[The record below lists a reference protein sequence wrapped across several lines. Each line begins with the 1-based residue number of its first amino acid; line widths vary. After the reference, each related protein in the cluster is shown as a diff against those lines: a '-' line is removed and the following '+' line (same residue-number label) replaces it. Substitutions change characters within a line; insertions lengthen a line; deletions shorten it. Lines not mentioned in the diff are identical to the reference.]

1 MSPAIIASLAATWL
15 IWGST
20 YLAIQWALVS
30 FPPFWQIGVRFVI
43 AGGLLLA
50 FMRWRG
56 APWPSLLQWRNAFII
71 GSLLLAGGTGMTAY
85 AEQTVQSGL
94 IVTFIAVIPAIIA
107 LINLAYGVRPGLLET
122 LGIAVGIGGVVML
135 THGSAFSSSPAGL
148 IGVSVACCCWSL
160 GSVLSQ
166 RSYPLA
172 KGPMGYASEMLAG
185 GIVLTALAVLLH
197 ERPQWPPQPL
207 ALASWI
213 YLITFGSWV
222 AFSAYMYL
230 LDHASAGVASSY
242 TLVNPVIAMLL
253 GVWFNNEQVSSFEW
267 LAVGVILVGVLL
279 LLYGRRRT

>member
-1 MSPAIIASLAATWL
+1 MSPPIIACLAATWL

-43 AGGLLLA
+43 AGGLLLL

-71 GSLLLAGGTGMTAY
+71 GTLLLAVGIGGTAY

-94 IVTFIAVIPAIIA
+94 IVTFIAVIPAVIA
-107 LINLAYGVRPGLLET
+107 LINLAYGIRPARTEAV
-122 LGIAVGIGGVVML
+122 GIAVGIGGVVLL
-135 THGSAFSSSPAGL
+135 TRGSAFSASPTGL
-148 IGVSVACCCWSL
+148 AAQALACCGWSL

-166 RSYPLA
+166 RQFSLA
-172 KGPMGYASEMLAG
+172 KGAMGYASEMLAG
-185 GIVLTALAVLLH
+185 GCVLMVLALLLH
-197 ERPQWPPQPL
+197 QRPAWPPQPL

-213 YLITFGSWV
+213 YLITFGSWI

-230 LDHASAGVASSY
+230 LDNASAGLAASY
-242 TLVNPVIAMLL
+242 TFVNPVIAMLL
-253 GVWFNNEQVSSFEW
+253 GITLNSEQVSSLEW

-279 LLYGRRRT
+279 LVYGKRRT